1 MKISIIIPVY
11 NEEKIIKRCLGALIN
26 QDYPKKDYEII
37 VVNDGS
43 TDKTL
48 DSIRK
53 RQKDA
58 REEIVTLRIINLKK
72 NRGRIV
78 ARETGAKAARYSN
91 LLFIDSRC
99 FAYKNT
105 LSKIKK
111 INFQPIVANIFT
123 NPQRSRLDRFGY
135 LFRKKLYIN
144 YSTTD
149 FKPFFITKKNFDD
162 SPKGTTTFFCNKKLF
177 LSSRLKLKEKFSS
190 DDPKLLWNII
200 KKKKIL
206 KHPNLKIT
214 YLSRASLKGEIIHAF
229 QRGPLFVDFYLDLS
243 KKRFWLFIVLPTL
256 TFIFTV
262 ILIFIN
268 PAIFLYWLGF
278 LIILWI
284 FISIWL
290 SENLKDLVIVLR
302 LLPIIGLSFWSG
314 IVYGLLLKVLRK
326 Y

>member
-1 MKISIIIPVY
+1 MKISIIVPVY
-11 NEEKIIKRCLGALIN
+11 NEAELIKKCLRALIN

-58 REEIVTLRIINLKK
+58 KEENVTLRIINLKK
-72 NRGRIV
+72 NGGRIV
-78 ARETGAKAARYSN
+78 ARETGAKMARYSN

-99 FAYKNT
+99 LANKNI

-111 INFQPIVANIFT
+111 INYQPIVANIFM
-123 NPQRSRLDRFGY
+123 NSKRSNLDRFGL
-135 LFRKKLYIN
+135 LFRKKLYPG
-144 YSTTD
+144 YSTED
-149 FKPFFITKKNFDD
+149 FKPFFITEKKFDD
-162 SPKGTTTFFCNKKLF
+162 FPKGTTTFFCNKNLF

-214 YLSRASLKGEIIHAF
+214 YLSRVSLTGEIIHAF
-229 QRGPLFVDFYLDLS
+229 WRGPLFVDFYLDLS
-243 KKRFWLFIVLPTL
+243 KKRFWQFIFLPASIL
-256 TFIFTV
+256 IFTV

-268 PAIFLYWLGF
+268 PAIFLYWLGS

-290 SENLKDLVIVLR
+290 SENFKDLVIVLR
-302 LLPIIGLSFWSG
+302 FLPIIGLSFWSG
-314 IVYGLLLKVLRK
+314 IMYGLLLKVLRK